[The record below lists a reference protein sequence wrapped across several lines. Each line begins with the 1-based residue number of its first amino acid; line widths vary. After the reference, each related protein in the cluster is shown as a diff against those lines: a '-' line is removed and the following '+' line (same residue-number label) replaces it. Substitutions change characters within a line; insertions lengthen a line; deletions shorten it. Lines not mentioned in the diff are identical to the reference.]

1 MINVIAGLIAIV
13 LGVWG
18 MKVWWW
24 SFSELMRGL
33 IPLLLIIGGLV
44 AIAAGI
50 GGVKELKNFK
60 LKMDPEEEEDAPPQA
75 K

>member
-13 LGVWG
+13 LGIWG
-18 MKVWWW
+18 LKVWWW
-24 SFSELMRGL
+24 SFSELLRGL
-33 IPLLLIIGGLV
+33 IPLVLIIGGLV

-50 GGVKELKNFK
+50 GGVKELKK
-60 LKMDPEEEEDAPPQA
+60 LKLQVDPEEEEAPPEA